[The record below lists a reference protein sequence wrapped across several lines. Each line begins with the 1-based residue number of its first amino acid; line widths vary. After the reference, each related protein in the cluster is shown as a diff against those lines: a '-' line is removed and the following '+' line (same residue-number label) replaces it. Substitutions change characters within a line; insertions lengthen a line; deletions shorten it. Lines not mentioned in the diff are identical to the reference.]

1 MCLECSCLFVGLV
14 GKETQGK
21 WLLPAAHYQCSGP
34 LTRQPR
40 HGAIRCTH
48 EHLATV
54 IVALAGRRRTM
65 GFWFV
70 SPAWGICVDARTTGT
85 LSRLPTQCHWPS
97 RWGLV
102 PLSRHC
108 VVWGAH
114 YQSGKCQP
122 ERPRGSGAH
131 CCSNQ
136 RGVEPKRNISQ
147 SSLSSSLFPDGGFV
161 F

>member
-1 MCLECSCLFVGLV
+1 MSVPVFLWGLLAKRHRESGCCPQPTTSAVAPSRGNLDTVPSAAPMSTLPQSSWPWPGGGEQWVFGLFRRLGEFVLM
-14 GKETQGK
+14 
-21 WLLPAAHYQCSGP
+21 LAH
-34 LTRQPR
+34 
-40 HGAIRCTH
+40 
-48 EHLATV
+48 
-54 IVALAGRRRTM
+54 
-65 GFWFV
+65 
-70 SPAWGICVDARTTGT
+70 TGT